1 MAQHN
6 RNTPEWFNREK
17 LDLIEHLKAVDSFSA
32 AARSFQKLSDLGEA
46 ADAEVRA
53 ALHTAGVINYAR
65 PFSAKQK
72 FAKSVI
78 KDHENYDVRIHRQ
91 LVDLRN
97 KLIAHSDRD
106 YVDGRLFVKRLTLS
120 NGSEDQFE
128 ELLIGASLVTQ
139 TVHLL
144 EDLALAARY
153 LTHVKAAEEAAVT
166 ALGKRLE
173 EFVKAG
179 RQFPGELKAA
189 ATTEPRPRIDA
200 GRVDLNLSQPS
211 PTPMPRIV
219 LNPCA
224 VLGKPPLTMGQDGY
238 AYRGLALEV
247 DLSGGATLRA
257 DDGSEVSINWGP
269 GPKSSEDG

>member
-1 MAQHN
+1 
-6 RNTPEWFNREK
+6 
-17 LDLIEHLKAVDSFSA
+17 
-32 AARSFQKLSDLGEA
+32 
-46 ADAEVRA
+46 VRA

-65 PFSAKQK
+65 PFSGKK
-72 FAKSVI
+72 KLAKSVI
-78 KDHENYDVRIHRQ
+78 KNHENYDGGIHRQ
-91 LVDLRN
+91 LIDLRN
-97 KLIAHSDRD
+97 KLIAHSDRE
-106 YVDGRLFVKRLTLS
+106 YVDGRLFVKCLTLS

-128 ELLIGASLVTQ
+128 EILLGASLVTQ

-179 RQFPGELKAA
+179 RQFPAELKAA
-189 ATTEPRPRIDA
+189 ATTEPRPRINA

-211 PTPMPRIV
+211 PMPRVV

-238 AYRGLALEV
+238 AYRGLAVQV

-257 DDGSEVSINWGP
+257 DDGSEVSISWGP
-269 GPKSSEDG
+269 DPKVL